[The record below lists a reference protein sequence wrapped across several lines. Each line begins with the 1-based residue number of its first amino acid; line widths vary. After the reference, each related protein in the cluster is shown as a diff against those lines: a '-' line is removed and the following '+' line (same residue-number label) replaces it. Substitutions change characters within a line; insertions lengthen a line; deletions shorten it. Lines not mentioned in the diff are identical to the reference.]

1 MISRRSLRMS
11 GTDGISEWSGP
22 ARQEKRGPA
31 VSRRAVRAARL
42 NLMTGR
48 VGLAVRDA
56 APAVLS
62 KAAPSL
68 FLRGFD
74 GVADRRPPGRPS
86 GADLDGS
93 GAPRML
99 AADHG
104 RRGPEE
110 NTP

>member
-1 MISRRSLRMS
+1 M
-11 GTDGISEWSGP
+11 GTDEYTRLTADANRKLSDG
-22 ARQEKRGPA
+22 
-31 VSRRAVRAARL
+31 VAARL